1 MRGSRVKKSIG
12 PIAFAA
18 AVLALASCTS
28 LVQKPEGF
36 AAVSPGQITATHYK
50 AVSPEGMIYR
60 VRTLDNYP
68 VQTLEFWA
76 DALKNH
82 LEKEGYRSV
91 SDGRSFEARETP
103 GMIFEW
109 AMPYGNESYI
119 YITAIVVS
127 EKKIAVAEAAAEH
140 TIYYRYREA
149 LIESLASI
157 MIQ

>member
-1 MRGSRVKKSIG
+1 VNKIVA

-18 AVLALASCTS
+18 AVLTLASCAT

-36 AAVSPGQITATHYK
+36 AEVFPRQVAAAQYK

-60 VRTLDNYP
+60 VRTMRNYP

-76 DALKNH
+76 QALRNH

-91 SDGRSFEARETP
+91 AVGRSFETTDSS

-119 YITAIVVS
+119 YLTAIVVS

-140 TIYYRYREA
+140 RIYEQYREA
-149 LIESLASI
+149 LLESLSSI
-157 MIQ
+157 TIQ

>member
-1 MRGSRVKKSIG
+1 MKKIAA

-18 AVLALASCTS
+18 AVLALASCAT

-36 AAVSPGQITATHYK
+36 AEVSPRQIAATQYK

-60 VRTLDNYP
+60 VRTLRNYP

-76 DALKNH
+76 DALENH
-82 LEKEGYRSV
+82 LEKEGYRSI
-91 SDGRSFEARETP
+91 SEGRSFQAGEST

-109 AMPYGNESYI
+109 AMPYGNQSYI
-119 YITAIVVS
+119 YLTAIVVS

-140 TIYYRYREA
+140 TIYYQHREA
-149 LIESLASI
+149 LLESLATI
-157 MIQ
+157 TIP

>member
-1 MRGSRVKKSIG
+1 MKK
-12 PIAFAA
+12 IAVLTAVAA
-18 AVLALASCTS
+18 AVLVLSSCAT

-36 AAVSPGQITATHYK
+36 AEVLPRQAAATQYK

-60 VRTLDNYP
+60 VRTLSNYP

-76 DALKNH
+76 EALQNH

-91 SDGRSFEARETP
+91 SDGRSFQTADNS

-119 YITAIVVS
+119 YLTAIVVS
-127 EKKIAVAEAAAEH
+127 EKRIAVAEAAAEH
-140 TIYYRYREA
+140 TIYDQYREA
-149 LIESLASI
+149 LLESLASI
-157 MIQ
+157 AIP

>member
-1 MRGSRVKKSIG
+1 VKKRTFF
-12 PIAFAA
+12 PIFVA

-28 LVQKPEGF
+28 LVRKPEGF
-36 AAVSPGQITATHYK
+36 AAVSPPDISATRYK

-60 VRTLDNYP
+60 VRTLENYP

-82 LEKEGYRSV
+82 LQKEGYRGI
-91 SDGRSFEARETP
+91 SDGRSFEAGEIP

-109 AMPYGNESYI
+109 AMPYGNQSYI

-127 EKKIAVAEAAAEH
+127 QKKIAVAEATAEH
-140 TIYYRYREA
+140 TIYYQYRDA
-149 LIESLASI
+149 LIESLSSI
-157 MIQ
+157 TIR

>member
-1 MRGSRVKKSIG
+1 MKSRIVLFTIV
-12 PIAFAA
+12 A

-36 AAVSPGQITATHYK
+36 AEVSPWQIAATHYK

-60 VRTLDNYP
+60 VRTLNNYP

-76 DALKNH
+76 DALQNH

-91 SDGRSFEARETP
+91 SDGQAFEAGETP

-119 YITAIVVS
+119 YITAIAVS

-157 MIQ
+157 TIR